1 MPSSRGNIGNWSEL
15 YALAS
20 LVVNKGANGPRQN
33 GNSPTSMFFRVLEI
47 YVEDSNPTSTLRYL
61 VGEDEV
67 LLERP
72 GADTSPLDLDQ
83 ISAAMSE
90 LAMDLKSDVAT
101 RHFSTGSGEKLLK
114 LLGKQS
120 IGASSNQRVSDF
132 ELVIADPQTN
142 NPSPRTGYSVK
153 SSIGSPATLLNA
165 SGATNFIFEITH
177 PDSLDPR
184 DYLEGD
190 SLANHVRQLL
200 KAGFAISFRSL
211 QSDVFEQNLMRV
223 DSLMPTFIAEVL
235 LNSFRANVQNTFASA
250 VESTFSNQDPL
261 GMQRIFKMKQLLGSI
276 AMGLRPTD
284 NWDGDSTKF
293 KGMIHVDQNL
303 DLIFNYQHNQIDFWD
318 YLFANLKFE
327 TASRSRH
334 GYGHVYFENGKFYI
348 KLNLQIR
355 FIR

>member
-20 LVVNKGANGPRQN
+20 LVVNKGAYGPRQTVD
-33 GNSPTSMFFRVLEI
+33 SSKSMFFRVLEI
-47 YVEDSNPTSTLRYL
+47 YVEDSNPTATLHY
-61 VGEDEV
+61 VIGEDEV
-67 LLERP
+67 HLERP
-72 GADTSPLDLDQ
+72 GVDTCVLAVDQ
-83 ISAAMSE
+83 ITEAMAE
-90 LAMDLKSDVAT
+90 LSIDLKSDFAS
-101 RHFSTGSGEKLLK
+101 RHFSSGAGEKLLQ

-120 IGASSNQRVSDF
+120 IGATSSQRISDF
-132 ELVIADPQTN
+132 ELIIADPQTN

-153 SSIGSPATLLNA
+153 SSVGSPATLLNA
-165 SGATNFIFEITH
+165 SGATNFIYEITH
-177 PDSLDPR
+177 PDSLDPT
-184 DYLEGD
+184 DFLEGD
-190 SLANHVRQLL
+190 SLANHVRQMLG
-200 KAGFAISFRSL
+200 AGFAISFRSM
-211 QSDVFEQNLMRV
+211 QNKVFEQNLLRV
-223 DSLMPTFIAEVL
+223 DSLMPELVAEVL
-235 LNSFRANVQNTFASA
+235 LNSFNVNVQNTFASA
-250 VESTFSNQDPL
+250 VESTFSLQDPL

-284 NWDGDSTKF
+284 SWDGDSTKF

-303 DLIFNYQHNQIDFWD
+303 ALIFNYQHNQIDFWD

-334 GYGHVYFENGKFYI
+334 GYGRIYLENRKFYI